1 LAQSLGP
8 ARVGPIATVATTAP
22 VAINIPTVR
31 STANNRFD
39 DMAPP
44 GGGVHFTLLQVL
56 GPAKVGPIATV
67 ATRAPVASRI
77 PAVRRIANKRLADI
91 FPSRRPFHRRKKDRN
106 PEGGFYHNLSLKD
119 KLPK

>member
-1 LAQSLGP
+1 L
-8 ARVGPIATVATTAP
+8 TTWP
-22 VAINIPTVR
+22 
-31 STANNRFD
+31 SS
-39 DMAPP
+39 

-91 FPSRRPFHRRKKDRN
+91 FPSRRPFHRQKKDRN
-106 PEGGFYHNLSLKD
+106 PEGGFYHNLSSKD
-119 KLPK
+119 KLQK